1 MQLPL
6 HPICNEH
13 FCVSGDVS
21 IAPTATIAPGVLLQ
35 ADPGSRLVIAAD
47 VCIGMGSVVHAHQG
61 MLEVASGATLG
72 AGVLV
77 IGGQIGA
84 NACIGAR
91 STLWNVEIA
100 PDQLVA
106 ADTLMGERGRQMSI
120 ADGSQSSF
128 SPPVATPIAPPAIE
142 PQPIESQAET
152 AITPPTVTDPI
163 LQNPPLGASPIYGK
177 AALNR
182 LMGSLFPY
190 REMLNG
196 SPPNA
201 EDSDST

>member
-6 HPICNEH
+6 HPICTEH
-13 FCVSGDVS
+13 FCISGDVS

-61 MLEVASGATLG
+61 MLEIASGATLG
-72 AGVLV
+72 AGVLI
-77 IGGQIGA
+77 IGGTIGI

-100 PDQLVA
+100 PNQIVA
-106 ADTLMGERGRQMSI
+106 ADSLMGEMEGQNLPQ
-120 ADGSQSSF
+120 GSVSQ
-128 SPPVATPIAPPAIE
+128 PATPSEPPAIAPE
-142 PQPIESQAET
+142 LNESVAEA

-163 LQNPPLGASPIYGK
+163 LQNPPLGGSAIYGK
-177 AALNR
+177 AGLNR
-182 LMGSLFPY
+182 LMGALFPY

-196 SPPNA
+196 SPPSSENP
-201 EDSDST
+201 DST

>member
-61 MLEVASGATLG
+61 MLEIASGATLG

-77 IGGQIGA
+77 IGGNVGI

-100 PDQLVA
+100 PDQIVA
-106 ADTLMGERGRQMSI
+106 ADSLIGEMEGQNLPQ
-120 ADGSQSSF
+120 GGFSQ
-128 SPPVATPIAPPAIE
+128 PVIPAIE
-142 PQPIESQAET
+142 PPAIAPEPTESAAEV
-152 AITPPTVTDPI
+152 AIMPPTVTDPI
-163 LQNPPLGASPIYGK
+163 LQNPPLGGSAIYGK
-177 AALNR
+177 AGLNR
-182 LMGSLFPY
+182 LMGALFPY

-196 SPPNA
+196 SPPNS

>member
-6 HPICNEH
+6 HPICTEH

-47 VCIGMGSVVHAHQG
+47 VCIGMGSVVQAHQG
-61 MLEVASGATLG
+61 MLEIASGATLG

-77 IGGQIGA
+77 IGGRIGA
-84 NACIGAR
+84 NACVGAR

-100 PDQLVA
+100 PNQIVA
-106 ADTLMGERGRQMSI
+106 ADTLIGMERHESN
-120 ADGSQSSF
+120 GSVSQ
-128 SPPVATPIAPPAIE
+128 PAVPTIEPPAIE
-142 PQPIESQAET
+142 PEQSESTAEA

-163 LQNPPLGASPIYGK
+163 LQNPPLGGSAIYGK
-177 AALNR
+177 AGLNR
-182 LMGSLFPY
+182 LMGALFPY

-196 SPPNA
+196 SSPSS

>member
-61 MLEVASGATLG
+61 MLEIASGATLG
-72 AGVLV
+72 AGVLI
-77 IGGQIGA
+77 IGGRIGA
-84 NACIGAR
+84 SACVGAR

-100 PDQLVA
+100 PDQMVA
-106 ADTLMGERGRQMSI
+106 ADTLMGEMGRHEPN
-120 ADGSQSSF
+120 GSVSQ
-128 SPPVATPIAPPAIE
+128 PVPTPAIE
-142 PQPIESQAET
+142 PPAIAVQHTESAAEA
-152 AITPPTVTDPI
+152 AIVPPTATDPI
-163 LQNPPLGASPIYGK
+163 LQNPPLGGSAIYGK
-177 AALNR
+177 AGLNR
-182 LMGSLFPY
+182 LMGALFPY

-196 SPPNA
+196 SPPN
-201 EDSDST
+201 EESDST